1 MYNEHNGFSV
11 VLALSQ
17 LRDEL
22 SIKNMMESLNE
33 ISYTEEERRLIE
45 EAIKAHN
52 LMSAK
57 MALDKVTNGV
67 ESFDEVKYEHI
78 LKPEKK

>member
-1 MYNEHNGFSV
+1 MYNEHNGFSIL
-11 VLALSQ
+11 LALSQ

-33 ISYTEEERRLIE
+33 ISYTEEERKLVE

-57 MALDKVTNGV
+57 MVLDKVTNGV
-67 ESFDEVKYEHI
+67 ESFDGIKYEHI
-78 LKPEKK
+78 LK

>member
-1 MYNEHNGFSV
+1 MYNEHNGFSIL
-11 VLALSQ
+11 LALSQ

-33 ISYTEEERRLIE
+33 ISYTEEERKLVE

-57 MALDKVTNGV
+57 MVLDKVTNGV
-67 ESFDEVKYEHI
+67 ESFDGIKYEHI
-78 LKPEKK
+78 LKWEK

>member
-1 MYNEHNGFSV
+1 MYNEHNGFSIL
-11 VLALSQ
+11 LALSQ

-33 ISYTEEERRLIE
+33 ISYTEEERKLVE

-57 MALDKVTNGV
+57 MVLDKVANGV
-67 ESFDEVKYEHI
+67 ESFDGIKYEHI
-78 LKPEKK
+78 LK